1 MKSPSTFS
9 GEDECMA
16 MKSVKQ
22 IPSCHIYVNVQSPR
36 YADGGSVRPLSPPSN
51 KLPRATAAEV
61 RPGRRPSRKV
71 HTRSI
76 RRGTTVDSRS
86 VTAHGGFWD
95 DTFRAFSTDMAIADE
110 GGYPTPRTTLAKP
123 RRRQLSLVQRSA
135 SSSARKA
142 TGQSRQIQRETRA
155 ETDCAAGV

>member
-1 MKSPSTFS
+1 
-9 GEDECMA
+9 MA

-22 IPSCHIYVNVQSPR
+22 IPSCHIYGNTYPHLPLLSVNTITNNHPLEQQSLSQRTESQVCRWWQCPS
-36 YADGGSVRPLSPPSN
+36 ALASVGQCMSFQN

-95 DTFRAFSTDMAIADE
+95 DTFRAFSTDMVGTHKILLCD
-110 GGYPTPRTTLAKP
+110 
-123 RRRQLSLVQRSA
+123 
-135 SSSARKA
+135 
-142 TGQSRQIQRETRA
+142 
-155 ETDCAAGV
+155 